1 MQRSQ
6 RTFKLVMA
14 GLLCAIGILVPVI
27 SPVKIDLEPASF
39 TLASHV
45 ALFIAMFLS
54 PKIAAAVWLGT
65 TLGFQLAGFPP
76 VVVARA
82 ASQIVFVVLG
92 ALWLRRHPDTLR
104 RPVQNALFGLVTGVV
119 HGLCEVLVVIPFY
132 MTGSMSAANYNKGF
146 VVSVILL
153 VGLGTVVHNLVDYA
167 LAQLIYKPV
176 SRIPQVKAVA
186 AVGRL

>member
-132 MTGSMSAANYNKGF
+132 MAGSMSAANYNKGF

-153 VGLGTVVHNLVDYA
+153 VGLGMVVHNLVDYA

>member
-27 SPVKIDLEPASF
+27 SPIKIDLEPASF

-54 PKIAAAVWLGT
+54 PKVAAAVWLGT

-82 ASQIVFVVLG
+82 ASQIVFVLLG
-92 ALWLRRHPDTLR
+92 AIWLKNHPDTLR
-104 RPVQNALFGLVTGVV
+104 RPAQNALFGVITGLV
-119 HGLCEVLVVIPFY
+119 HGACEVLAVIPFY
-132 MTGSMSAANYNKGF
+132 MAGSLSAANYNKGF
-146 VVSVILL
+146 VVSVLLL
-153 VGLGTVVHNLVDYA
+153 VGLGTVVHNLVDYV
-167 LAQLIYKPV
+167 LAQLIYKPI
-176 SRIPQVKAVA
+176 SGIPQVKAVA
-186 AVGRL
+186 AVSKL

>member
-1 MQRSQ
+1 M
-6 RTFKLVMA
+6 
-14 GLLCAIGILVPVI
+14 
-27 SPVKIDLEPASF
+27 
-39 TLASHV
+39 
-45 ALFIAMFLS
+45 
-54 PKIAAAVWLGT
+54 
-65 TLGFQLAGFPP
+65 
-76 VVVARA
+76 
-82 ASQIVFVVLG
+82 
-92 ALWLRRHPDTLR
+92 
-104 RPVQNALFGLVTGVV
+104 V

-132 MTGSMSAANYNKGF
+132 MAGSMSAANYNKGF

>member
-27 SPVKIDLEPASF
+27 SPIKIDLEPASF

-82 ASQIVFVVLG
+82 ASQIVFVMLG
-92 ALWLRRHPDTLR
+92 AFWLKNHPGTLR
-104 RPVQNALFGLVTGVV
+104 RPAQNVLFGLVTGLI
-119 HGLCEVLVVIPFY
+119 HGACEVLAVIPFY
-132 MTGSMSAANYNKGF
+132 MAGSMSAANYNKGF

-153 VGLGTVVHNLVDYA
+153 VGLGTVVHNLVDYI
-167 LAQLIYKPV
+167 LAQLIYKPI
-176 SRIPQVKAVA
+176 SSIPQVKAVA
-186 AVGRL
+186 AVGKL